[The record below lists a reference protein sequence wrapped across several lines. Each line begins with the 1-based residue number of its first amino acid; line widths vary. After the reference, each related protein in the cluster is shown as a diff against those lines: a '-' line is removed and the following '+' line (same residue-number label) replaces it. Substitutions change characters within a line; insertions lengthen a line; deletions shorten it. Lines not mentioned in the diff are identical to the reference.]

1 MKKSYGPGP
10 GYARKQ
16 ARMDAQSQGY
26 AAVQNVVAA
35 RPQYA
40 TKAYS
45 SYRPGA
51 GFTRNRNAMGT
62 RAEKK
67 VIDTYYNAT
76 VQADGSNFLLLN
88 GTKPG
93 SQNYDRIGRKISMKS
108 LQVHGKLNVL
118 SNETTTGF
126 CIRMLIVYDKQPN
139 GASPTYGDI
148 IKSQD
153 ITGATSSTYSDFVN
167 LDNRDRFEIIRDHFI
182 QLGQFTT
189 TPDYATGPLTV
200 PINEY
205 LKLANREV
213 CYNAG
218 NAGTIGDIQSGAL
231 YMFLVADNAGANSD
245 LSFRV
250 RFTDY

>member
-10 GYARKQ
+10 GYARKTARQ
-16 ARMDAQSQGY
+16 AAQADGY
-26 AAVQNVVAA
+26 AAVQNIVAA

-40 TKAYS
+40 TR
-45 SYRPGA
+45 SYVPYRYGA
-51 GFTRNRNAMGT
+51 GFTRNRNALST

-76 VQADGSNFLLLN
+76 VQADGSNYALLN

-93 SQNYDRIGRKISMKS
+93 SQNYDRIGRKITLKS
-108 LQVHGKLNVL
+108 LQIHGKLNVL

-126 CIRMLIVYDKQPN
+126 VIRMIIVYDKQPN
-139 GASPTYGDI
+139 GASPTYSDV

-153 ITGATSSTYSDFVN
+153 ISGATSSSYSDFVN
-167 LDNRDRFEIIRDHFI
+167 LDNRDRFEIVRDHFF

-189 TPDYATGPLTV
+189 SPDFATGPLTV
-200 PINEY
+200 PVNEY
-205 LKLANREV
+205 IKLGNRET

-218 NAGTIGDIQSGAL
+218 NAGTIGDITSGAI
-231 YMFLVADNAGANSD
+231 FLFLMADDAGANSD
-245 LSFRV
+245 LSFRI
-250 RFTDY
+250 RFTDV